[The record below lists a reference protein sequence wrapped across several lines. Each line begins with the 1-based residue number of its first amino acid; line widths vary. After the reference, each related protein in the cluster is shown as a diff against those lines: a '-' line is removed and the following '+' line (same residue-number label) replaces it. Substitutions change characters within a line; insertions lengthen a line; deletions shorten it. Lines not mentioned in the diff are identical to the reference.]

1 MAQHFECPDL
11 TAIIKDFALICHSEW
26 MHANTAILPANTYN
40 NNKKKKR
47 LQKVTIHHFLK
58 RNCNRNY
65 VQYHLNSKQLHH
77 SSEVVF

>member
-26 MHANTAILPANTYN
+26 THANTAYCQLIHIIII
-40 NNKKKKR
+40 KKKR